1 MSAAPGPPI
10 QGVYTHWLN
19 AAATLL
25 AYQWKLFEAQYQAGL
40 SIVEAA
46 LGAAGRGAGAGPAA
60 AELERLER
68 LAAERVS
75 RGLAPPREA
84 YQAPYRGQIDWGKFP
99 EWARPSDPEMFE
111 GTAHEG

>member
-1 MSAAPGPPI
+1 MSAQPESGAEKI
-10 QGVYTHWLN
+10 YTHWLS

-46 LGAAGRGAGAGPAA
+46 LGAPGRGAGAARAA

-75 RGLAPPREA
+75 RGLAPPREV

-99 EWARPSDPEMFE
+99 EWVRPSDPEMFQ
-111 GTAHEG
+111 GGHEG